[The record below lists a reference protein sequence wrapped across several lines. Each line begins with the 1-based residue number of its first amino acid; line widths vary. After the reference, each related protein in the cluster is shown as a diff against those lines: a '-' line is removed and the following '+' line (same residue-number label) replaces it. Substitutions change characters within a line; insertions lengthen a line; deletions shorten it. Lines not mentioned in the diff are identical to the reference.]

1 MRPPTVVSPTVCSR
15 ISSDTCLSDLSLLG
29 SWTAVNK
36 SFSLVK
42 KPCLGVVIDTQTTP
56 TAEEH
61 KDLEG
66 LLSEGEGVTL
76 PNDWD
81 STFPAVEMTKAW
93 L

>member
-1 MRPPTVVSPTVCSR
+1 M
-15 ISSDTCLSDLSLLG
+15 
-29 SWTAVNK
+29 
-36 SFSLVK
+36 
-42 KPCLGVVIDTQTTP
+42 GVVIDTQTTP

>member
-1 MRPPTVVSPTVCSR
+1 M
-15 ISSDTCLSDLSLLG
+15 
-29 SWTAVNK
+29 
-36 SFSLVK
+36 
-42 KPCLGVVIDTQTTP
+42 GVVIDTQTTP
-56 TAEEH
+56 TAEER